1 MSEKH
6 PGIGFGV
13 DRAQNIMVFPL
24 GEMMEQEARDAL
36 KAWKAV
42 LTGGVYSVLVKRLSH
57 GLLRAR
63 ARSFEP

>member
-1 MSEKH
+1 MSEKL
-6 PGIGFGV
+6 PGFGVVV

-24 GEMMEQEARDAL
+24 GELMEQEARDAL

-63 ARSFEP
+63 ARCFEP